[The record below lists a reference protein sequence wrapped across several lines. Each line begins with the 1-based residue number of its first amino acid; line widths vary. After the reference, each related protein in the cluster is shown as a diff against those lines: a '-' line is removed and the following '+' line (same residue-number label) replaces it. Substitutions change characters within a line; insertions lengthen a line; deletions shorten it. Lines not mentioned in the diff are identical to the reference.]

1 MAHMSKEQLKH
12 VAQLAR
18 IAVTEE
24 ETELFAGQIDGVLAY
39 CDILNEVNTDNVE
52 PTTHVVNISN
62 VLREDV
68 VKESLTQEDALK
80 NAPEQLDGQVKVPSI
95 ME

>member
-1 MAHMSKEQLKH
+1 MAQMSKDQLKH

-24 ETELFAGQIDGVLAY
+24 EAALYAEKISGVLAY
-39 CDILNEVNTDNVE
+39 CEILNEVNTDDVE

-68 VKESLTQEDALK
+68 VKESLKQEDALK

>member
-1 MAHMSKEQLKH
+1 MAHLSKEQLKH

-24 ETELFAGQIDGVLAY
+24 EAERYAAHIDGVLAY

-68 VKESLTQEDALK
+68 VKESLKQEDALK
-80 NAPEQLDGQVKVPSI
+80 NASDQLDGQVKVPSI

>member
-1 MAHMSKEQLKH
+1 MAQMSKEQLKH